1 MVLNKIKYNYNL
13 KVIEDLFDENKY
25 DEIVSTL
32 QQFKK
37 NPYYANLVNL
47 ISTKYLSSNKHFSF
61 FKKKFIW
68 IASFGN

>member
-25 DEIVSTL
+25 DEIVST

-37 NPYYANLVNL
+37 IL
-47 ISTKYLSSNKHFSF
+47 IMP
-61 FKKKFIW
+61 I
-68 IASFGN
+68 